1 MVQACVHAI
10 VLSAAFLG
18 AASLTG
24 CTLEKLNPDL
34 PALPAAFQNAAAPAA
49 ERVDPPPFAA
59 FGSPELDRLI
69 AAADDHSPDL
79 AAAIARVR
87 QADARA
93 RQAGAAILPEV
104 DADLAATRFGGGSH
118 GMTAHETDWSALLVA
133 SYEVDFWGKNR
144 AARDSAHA
152 SAMSSRA
159 DLRTARITIL
169 TSVAGT
175 YFQIQSLRERIALA
189 RLNLKTATDVLQ
201 FVESRY
207 GAGALGPADLAGQ
220 RAAVAG
226 TTLIIP
232 QLQQQEVEALG
243 ALAVLVGQPPEGF
256 TVETLPLDRMTEPA
270 IAAGL
275 PASLLQR
282 RPDLVAAE
290 YNLQAAHADLAAA
303 RAALFPSLSLSA
315 GGGVANPA
323 VQAAV
328 ITLAGA
334 GYSLTAGADLVP
346 TVFDNGRRRA
356 VTREAA
362 AREEELLANYRGAI
376 FSALADVEK
385 SLAEIDH
392 LNAQKAAQLAYVA
405 ASERAFEGAQL
416 RYREGSAE
424 YVAVLE
430 SQRILYAAREQY
442 GEYELARLQALLG
455 LNKALGGGWDTVEAS
470 R

>member
-79 AAAIARVR
+79 A
-87 QADARA
+87 ADARA

-189 RLNLKTATDVLQ
+189 RLNLKTATDLCCPG
-201 FVESRY
+201 SR
-207 GAGALGPADLAGQ
+207 
-220 RAAVAG
+220 
-226 TTLIIP
+226 
-232 QLQQQEVEALG
+232 
-243 ALAVLVGQPPEGF
+243 
-256 TVETLPLDRMTEPA
+256 LP
-270 IAAGL
+270 
-275 PASLLQR
+275 
-282 RPDLVAAE
+282 
-290 YNLQAAHADLAAA
+290 
-303 RAALFPSLSLSA
+303 
-315 GGGVANPA
+315 
-323 VQAAV
+323 
-328 ITLAGA
+328 
-334 GYSLTAGADLVP
+334 
-346 TVFDNGRRRA
+346 
-356 VTREAA
+356 
-362 AREEELLANYRGAI
+362 
-376 FSALADVEK
+376 
-385 SLAEIDH
+385 
-392 LNAQKAAQLAYVA
+392 
-405 ASERAFEGAQL
+405 
-416 RYREGSAE
+416 
-424 YVAVLE
+424 
-430 SQRILYAAREQY
+430 
-442 GEYELARLQALLG
+442 
-455 LNKALGGGWDTVEAS
+455 
-470 R
+470 